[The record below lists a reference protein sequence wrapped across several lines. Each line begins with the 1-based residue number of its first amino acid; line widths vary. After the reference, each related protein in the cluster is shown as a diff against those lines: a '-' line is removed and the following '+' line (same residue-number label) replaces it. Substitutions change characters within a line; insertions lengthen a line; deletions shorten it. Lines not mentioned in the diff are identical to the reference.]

1 MKKLILFILSL
12 LIFAGSCGA
21 FAAEVPAC
29 AVADMHVPFERYAS
43 FTMDE
48 DGMWT
53 SRNTDAARILT
64 EAEAGSV
71 KNSMNNGVVLLI
83 PSVRGDSE
91 RSYAEVV
98 LHVYIFR
105 YSPVNVQGISI
116 VAGGSRYDIVADA
129 ETEKIGYYSCER
141 IDIPLDKTGLEML
154 KSISEEGCSLYI
166 YGTGKHFMADITA
179 DEELTA
185 VRSILAVLPEVYIEG
200 YNLWNENAARWPDDR
215 KPVQTVSPDSAGEY
229 DELLIAPFDIMDISV
244 RDNVKLLQGILAE
257 NGFYTG
263 QQDGKY
269 GDGTRSAVIA
279 AQCYYGLLQTGLPDR
294 TLLRCLAGDEP
305 ESVESEASS
314 SDITDCGIL
323 QISMDSYWV
332 AERLTPTEGIQ
343 TGNDVTPMN
352 SGNMLLIVE
361 GTIVNTDT
369 EELQLPIALSAE
381 LVIEGKY
388 IYPCTIR
395 CENGGMSYYG
405 TSLIPL
411 EEARLVIYAEIPPA
425 AVDISDK
432 EIIITIH
439 DGSDMNTLVYLLK

>member
-116 VAGGSRYDIVADA
+116 VAGGLRYDIVADA

-154 KSISEEGCSLYI
+154 KSISEEGCSLYV
-166 YGTGKHFMADITA
+166 YGTGKHFMADITT

-244 RDNVKLLQGILAE
+244 WDNVKLLQGMLAE

-269 GDGTRSAVIA
+269 GDGTRIAVIA
-279 AQCYYGLLQTGLPDR
+279 AQRYYGLMQTGLPDR
-294 TLLRCLAGDEP
+294 TLLHCLAGDETLT
-305 ESVESEASS
+305 VSEASES
-314 SDITDCGIL
+314 RLSDCGIL
-323 QISMDSYWV
+323 QLSLDNYWV
-332 AERLTPTEGIQ
+332 AECLTPIGGMH
-343 TGNDVTPMN
+343 TGNDVTPLS
-352 SGNMLLIVE
+352 SGNKLLIAE

-369 EELQLPIALSAE
+369 EELQLPIVLSAE
-381 LVIEGKY
+381 LVVDGKY
-388 IYPCTIR
+388 VYPCTIR
-395 CENGGMSYYG
+395 CEKRGMTYYG

-411 EEARLVIYAEIPPA
+411 EEARLVIYAEFPPA
-425 AVDISDK
+425 SGILDK

-439 DGSDMNTLVYLLK
+439 DGSEMNRLEYTLK